1 MTLLRSYEITV
12 VLPCLAEEGKYRIK
26 AALGDDVR
34 DVLPYLNAV
43 LEKASLSASGAS
55 LMFRERGRIIAVWP
69 REFTASKVTDEKD
82 AREIF
87 NALHD
92 KINNCWERRGEITP
106 DHTRRKGVGAL
117 DIVKLLP
124 LTNCRRCGEATCL
137 ALAVKM
143 EQEEK
148 TMAVCAELYTP
159 AHAEKRRALAELLL
173 AAGYSVPGSLV

>member
-1 MTLLRSYEITV
+1 MTLLRSYEISA
-12 VLPCLAEEGKYRIK
+12 VLPCLAERDKYRIK
-26 AALGDDVR
+26 ATLSDDVR
-34 DVLPYLNAV
+34 EVLPYLNGV
-43 LEKASLSASGAS
+43 LDKASFSPSGGS
-55 LMFRERGRIIAVWP
+55 VMFRERGRIIAIWP

-87 NALHD
+87 ERLRD
-92 KINNCWERRGEITP
+92 KINDCWRRRGEITP
-106 DHTRRKGVGAL
+106 DYTRRKGVGAL

-137 ALAVKM
+137 ALAVKI

-159 AHAEKRRALAELLL
+159 AHAEKRRALAELLS
-173 AAGYSVPGSLV
+173 AAGYAVSAALA

>member
-26 AALGDDVR
+26 AALSDDVR
-34 DVLPYLNAV
+34 EVLPYLNAA
-43 LEKASLSASGAS
+43 LEKASLSSSGAS

-87 NALHD
+87 NALRG
-92 KINNCWERRGEITP
+92 KINDCWERRGEITP
-106 DHTRRKGVGAL
+106 DYTRRKGVKVL

-124 LTNCRRCGEATCL
+124 MSNCRRCGEETCL
-137 ALAVKM
+137 ALAVKI

-148 TMAVCAELYTP
+148 TMLMCSELCTP
-159 AHAEKRRALAELLL
+159 QHAEKRRVLAELLS
-173 AAGYSVPGSLV
+173 AAGYTVPSGLV